1 MLVVFMHDK
10 FLLNKDIRITFT
22 FALRDF
28 SNTTSILSLKKKKN
42 SSVINYFH
50 VCRCERGT

>member
-28 SNTTSILSLKKKKN
+28 SNTTSILSLKKKN
-42 SSVINYFH
+42 SSAINYFY
-50 VCRCERGT
+50 VRRCERGT